1 MAELPKTGDTP
12 VAPILDRQP
21 DFDIF
26 LRTVK
31 AEDIEGRPVLTVTAS
46 SDEIDLGSDRFT
58 MSALSQME
66 KAFES
71 LTIFLNHKY
80 LVPEDVFGIVTRA
93 ALIDREGH
101 TDLDLTIAVENKNA
115 RAITVYE
122 MIRNGTHLG
131 VSVGVLVLDADYAD
145 EQVMDRQVLEIT
157 SIVPLEASIVGIP
170 ANRRSWVQGALKAAS
185 ALASGQR
192 IDPSNLGKFRTARIL
207 EGPLGMPTGGDDDMS
222 DRNTRTEDAIAMLTY
237 KVAELEAGA
246 GNEDAIAMLTYRK
259 AELEAGDV
267 TQRAIAMLT
276 YKVAELEA
284 YDTAQ
289 DAVAMLT
296 YKIAE
301 LEAASGTGKGGSD
314 QKSLREEVAAEEFTD
329 RFYTLFRATYYA
341 LYEII
346 ASETPVDV
354 KRGEAQKILND
365 FAELAREMVDET
377 LAVLSNA
384 PADEFAAIQ
393 EDLAHDLKA
402 AWKSAE
408 ADQSL
413 PAGDLEAVGSL
424 INQVT
429 RAEDA
434 NAMLTY
440 RKAELEAG
448 VEEKDALIAS
458 CGEAIRKIMALPM
471 ARKIVPESLAEDLQ
485 AMHPYLAAPIA
496 EDLARRKAAA
506 AKKSDRST

>member
-1 MAELPKTGDTP
+1 MAEPSKTGDTSGAP
-12 VAPILDRQP
+12 VLDRQP

-58 MSALSQME
+58 LSALSQME

-80 LVPEDVFGIVTRA
+80 AVPEDVFGIVTQA
-93 ALIDREGH
+93 ALINREGH
-101 TDLDLTIAVENKNA
+101 TDLDLTIAVENTNE
-115 RAITVYE
+115 RAVTVYG
-122 MIRNGTHLG
+122 MIRNGTRLG

-192 IDPSNLGKFRTARIL
+192 IDPSNLGKFRTATIL
-207 EGPLGMPTGGDDDMS
+207 EGPLGMPAEGDEDMS
-222 DRNTRTEDAIAMLTY
+222 DRNTKTA
-237 KVAELEAGA
+237 
-246 GNEDAIAMLTYRK
+246 DAIAMLTYR
-259 AELEAGDV
+259 
-267 TQRAIAMLT
+267 I
-276 YKVAELEA
+276 AELEA

-301 LEAASGTGKGGSD
+301 LEASDPVQDAIAMLTYRIAELEAGTGNEDAIAMLTYKKAELEAASGTGDND
-314 QKSLREEVAAEEFTD
+314 QKSLREEVAAENFTD
-329 RFYTLFRATYYA
+329 QFYTLFRATYYA

-354 KRGEAQKILND
+354 KRGEAQKVLND

-384 PADEFAAIQ
+384 PDDEFDAIQ
-393 EDLAHDLKA
+393 EDLAHEFKA
-402 AWKSAE
+402 AWESVE
-408 ADQSL
+408 ADHSL

-440 RKAELEAG
+440 RKAELEVG
-448 VEEKDALIAS
+448 VEEKDTLIAA

-471 ARKIVPESLAEDLQ
+471 ARKIVPETLVEDIQ
-485 AMHPYLAAPIA
+485 KIHPYLAAPIA
-496 EDLARRKAAA
+496 EDLAKRKAAA
-506 AKKSDRST
+506 AKKRDRST